1 MLTSLSNFPAIQEV
15 SALRNM
21 DPGEVKA
28 MHFYKTVTADLWYW
42 TNHLEEHVK
51 RGFHA
56 WSEVAG
62 GLKMAGVSS
71 VLYAQEMLVKQDS
84 GYYAHAMQILRIR
97 AQYGG
102 YHNPHV

>member
-1 MLTSLSNFPAIQEV
+1 MLTSLFNFPARQEV

-28 MHFYKTVTADLWYW
+28 MDFYNDMLHFWYW
-42 TNHLEEHVK
+42 TNRLEEHVK
-51 RGFHA
+51 RGFHT
-56 WSEVAG
+56 WSEMGG